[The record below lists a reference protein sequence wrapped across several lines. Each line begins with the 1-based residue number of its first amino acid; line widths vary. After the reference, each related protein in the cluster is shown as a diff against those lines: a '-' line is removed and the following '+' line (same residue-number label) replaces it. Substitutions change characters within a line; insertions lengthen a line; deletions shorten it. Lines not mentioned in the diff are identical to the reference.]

1 MKFLQFILMT
11 KDTECYDCCKNWRSC
26 DDPGMRGRAKGV
38 WVARRRW
45 YRLLWWGWYLLGL
58 PQLLLLLPAWPFTLH
73 CLKCSFA
80 RGWIPEDILA
90 KYQRALFF
98 FSYLLM
104 ASLRH
109 LIWQSRSR
117 SLTLC
122 AHKKTK
128 VYCSRQLA
136 QQCCCAWDT
145 QFYPVQTDL
154 VWRMCTLQF
163 CFTTEL
169 FVFGTCSLTLPN
181 KRPQKETQK
190 VLSD

>member
-1 MKFLQFILMT
+1 MLWLLQELE
-11 KDTECYDCCKNWRSC
+11 KLWWPRHVRSC
-26 DDPGMRGRAKGV
+26 KRCVGGQETMVSTFMMGLVPAGLAPV
-38 WVARRRW
+38 TVVVA
-45 YRLLWWGWYLLGL
+45 
-58 PQLLLLLPAWPFTLH
+58 
-73 CLKCSFA
+73 CLTIHTALFKVFFA

-98 FSYLLM
+98 SSYLLM

-145 QFYPVQTDL
+145 QFYLVQTDFF
-154 VWRMCTLQF
+154 WRMCGLQF
-163 CFTTEL
+163 CFTIEL
-169 FVFGTCSLTLPN
+169 FVFGTCSLTLLN
-181 KRPQKETQK
+181 KRPQKETKK